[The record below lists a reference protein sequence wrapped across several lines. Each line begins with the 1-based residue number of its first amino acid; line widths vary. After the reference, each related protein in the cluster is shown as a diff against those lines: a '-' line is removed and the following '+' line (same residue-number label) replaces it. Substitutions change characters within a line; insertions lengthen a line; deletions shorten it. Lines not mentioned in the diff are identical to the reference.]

1 MTKYG
6 ERFKDIPKYRQK
18 DLVKLLK
25 NPFFWGQA
33 YLQNRDGTRR
43 RYWPH
48 QAEDLQCRDRQI
60 IHRDGRDVGKTVNIA
75 TLGLH
80 KAFTSRG
87 GQVLIAAPHQGH
99 LDTIIDEVEWQIE
112 NNPDLSSS
120 IAINNQGR
128 PKILRKPYFRI
139 EWKNGSVIY
148 FRPAGAYG
156 DSFRSLHVDMILVD
170 EGAWI
175 PEKAWKALRQ
185 CLIHGGSF
193 RIYSTPNGLRDTTY
207 FRLTSSDRWKLFK
220 IPSWENPNWTKNRE
234 LELLEFYGGLDS
246 AGWQHEVAGEHGK
259 PSYGAFN
266 IEHFKLSQV
275 PIDDY
280 QLVEI
285 TQDHIRDCD
294 GEEEVLDR
302 IDMLLNLIPQPSTLR
317 YDGQETAQN
326 IFWVGSDTGYVNDPT
341 EIVVFRESTNYTNNS
356 NGKQKSTMELV
367 LRVHCEHIAYPIIVE
382 ILATIDRYYK
392 PSGMGLDHGGN
403 GMSILQDLLH
413 LDKFSDLDL
422 DDRIEGIDFGSST
435 IIGYRDDDKTRPLK
449 KRTKEFMT
457 TLIAKHLHS
466 RRLLF
471 PINDAVIED
480 QFTTHT
486 YTLKN
491 GRVIYSK
498 GNDHIVDA
506 VRCAM
511 LVREKKQSLE
521 IMMDREVW
529 DIPVPVATNPIF

>member
-1 MTKYG
+1 MG
-6 ERFKDIPKYRQK
+6 MPAQFDGLPEYRRK
-18 DLVKLLK
+18 ELIKVLK
-25 NPFFWGQA
+25 NPYFWGQA
-33 YLQNRDGTRR
+33 YLENRDGSDR
-43 RYWPH
+43 RYWLH
-48 QAEDLQCRDRQI
+48 QAEDLQCRDLQI
-60 IHRDGRDVGKTVNIA
+60 IHLDGRDVGKTVNIS
-75 TLGLH
+75 TLALH
-80 KAFTSRG
+80 KAFTTKG
-87 GQVLIAAPHQGH
+87 GQILVATPHQGH
-99 LDTIIDEVEWQIE
+99 LDTIIEEVEWQVE
-112 NNPDLSSS
+112 NNPDLNSS
-120 IAINNQGR
+120 IAINSQGR
-128 PKILRKPYFRI
+128 PKILRKPYFRM

-156 DSFRSLHVDMILVD
+156 DSFRSLHVDVILVD

-185 CLIHGGSF
+185 CLKQGGSF

-207 FRLTSSDRWKLFK
+207 FRLTNSDRWKLFK
-220 IPSWENPNWTKNRE
+220 VPSWKNPHWTKERE
-234 LELLEFYGGLDS
+234 IELIDFYGGKDS

-266 IEHFKLSQV
+266 IEHFKLAQV
-275 PIDDY
+275 SIDEY

-285 TQDHIRDCD
+285 TPEHIRDCE

-302 IDMLLNLIPQPSTLR
+302 IDMLLNLIPQN
-317 YDGQETAQN
+317 TAKAR
-326 IFWVGSDTGYVNDPT
+326 FWVGTDTGYVNDPT
-341 EIVVFRESTNYTNNS
+341 EIVVFREKHAADSS
-356 NGKQKSTMELV
+356 GDEVVSPMELV
-367 LRVHCEHIAYPIIVE
+367 LRIHAEHIAYPIIAE
-382 ILATIDRYYK
+382 ILGTIDRYYK
-392 PSGMGLDHGGN
+392 PQGVGLDHGGN

-413 LDKFSDLDL
+413 LDKFNDLNL
-422 DDRIEGIDFGSST
+422 SDRIEGIDFGSST
-435 IIGYRDDDKTRPLK
+435 IIGFRDDDQAIPLK

-471 PINDAVIED
+471 PITDGVLED

-498 GNDHIVDA
+498 GNDHIIDA

-511 LVREKKQSLE
+511 LVREKKQYLE
-521 IMMDREVW
+521 NILDSISTE
-529 DIPVPVATNPIF
+529 IPMPVATNPIF

>member
-1 MTKYG
+1 MTFDDQ
-6 ERFKDIPKYRQK
+6 FKNMPKYRQR
-18 DLVKLLK
+18 DLLKILK

-33 YLQNRDGTRR
+33 YLKNRDGKDR

-48 QAEDLQCRDRQI
+48 QAEDLQCRDSQI
-60 IHRDGRDVGKTVNIA
+60 IHLDGRDVGKTVNIS
-75 TLGLH
+75 TLALH
-80 KAFTSRG
+80 FAFTNKG
-87 GQVLIAAPHQGH
+87 GQVLIATPHQGH
-99 LDTIIDEVEWQIE
+99 LDTIIEEMEWQID
-112 NNPDLSSS
+112 NNPDLTSS

-156 DSFRSLHVDMILVD
+156 DSFRSLHVNMILVD

-185 CLIHGGSF
+185 CLIQGGTF

-220 IPSWENPNWTKNRE
+220 IPSWENPNWTKDRE
-234 LELLEFYGGLDS
+234 VELLEFYGGIES
-246 AGWQHEVAGEHGK
+246 SGWQHEVAGEHGK
-259 PSYGAFN
+259 PSYGTFN

-285 TQDHIRDCD
+285 TQEHLKDCE
-294 GEEEVLDR
+294 GEAEVLDR
-302 IDMLLNLIPQPSTLR
+302 IDMLLNLIPQNNA
-317 YDGQETAQN
+317 EFV
-326 IFWVGSDTGYVNDPT
+326 FWVGSDTGYVNDPT
-341 EIVVFRESTNYTNNS
+341 EIVVFREKTTNYTNDTNE
-356 NGKQKSTMELV
+356 KQKSILELV
-367 LRVHCEHIAYPIIVE
+367 LRVHCEHIAYPIIAE
-382 ILATIDRYYK
+382 ILATIDRYFK
-392 PSGMGLDHGGN
+392 PSGVGLDNGGN

-413 LDKFSDLDL
+413 LDKFADLDL
-422 DDRIEGIDFGSST
+422 DERIVGIDFGSST
-435 IIGYRDDDKTRPLK
+435 IIGYRDDDKVKPLK

-466 RRLLF
+466 KKLLF
-471 PINDAVIED
+471 PMLDAVIED

-498 GNDHIVDA
+498 GNDHIIDA
-506 VRCAM
+506 IRCAM
-511 LVREKKQSLE
+511 LVREKKKSLDY
-521 IMMDREVW
+521 MSAHEVW
-529 DIPVPVATNPIF
+529 DIPTPVTTNPIF

>member
-1 MTKYG
+1 MSEYG
-6 ERFKDIPKYRQK
+6 DNFKDLPKYRK
-18 DLVKLLK
+18 KELLKVLK
-25 NPFFWGQA
+25 NPYFWGQA
-33 YLQNRDGTRR
+33 YLQNRDGKDR

-60 IHRDGRDVGKTVNIA
+60 IHLDGRDVGKTVNIA
-75 TLGLH
+75 TLALH
-80 KAFTSRG
+80 KAFTTKG
-87 GQVLIAAPHQGH
+87 GQVLVATPHQGH

-112 NNPDLSSS
+112 NNPDLTSS

-128 PKILRKPYFRI
+128 PKIIRKPYFRI
-139 EWKNGSVIY
+139 EWKNGSVIF

-156 DSFRSLHVDMILVD
+156 DSFRSLHVNMILVD

-185 CLIHGGSF
+185 CLIQAGVF

-207 FRLTSSDRWKLFK
+207 FRLTASDRWKLFK
-220 IPSWENPNWTKNRE
+220 IPSWENPSWTKNRE
-234 LELLEFYGGLDS
+234 IELLEFYGGIES
-246 AGWQHEVAGEHGK
+246 AGWQHEVAGVHGK
-259 PSYGAFN
+259 PTYGAFN

-275 PIDDY
+275 AIDNY

-285 TQDHIRDCD
+285 TQDHLKDC
-294 GEEEVLDR
+294 ENESEVMDR
-302 IDMLLNLIPQPSTLR
+302 IDMLLNLIPQNNA
-317 YDGQETAQN
+317 EFA
-326 IFWVGSDTGYVNDPT
+326 FWVGSDTGYVNDPT
-341 EIVVFRESTNYTNNS
+341 EIVVFREFIATKGIEVT
-356 NGKQKSTMELV
+356 KDKRMELV
-367 LRVHCEHIAYPIIVE
+367 LRVHCEHIAYPIIAE

-413 LDKFSDLDL
+413 LDKFADLNL
-422 DDRIEGIDFGSST
+422 DERIEGIDFGSST
-435 IIGYRDDDKTRPLK
+435 IIGYRDDDKTKPLK

-457 TLIAKHLHS
+457 TLIAKHLHGKK
-466 RRLLF
+466 LLF
-471 PINDAVIED
+471 PMIDAVIED
-480 QFTTHT
+480 QFITHT

-498 GNDHIVDA
+498 GNDHIIDA

-511 LVREKKQSLE
+511 LVKEKKQSLE
-521 IMMDREVW
+521 IMMNREVW
-529 DIPVPVATNPIF
+529 DIPMPVATNPIF

>member
-1 MTKYG
+1 MSEYA
-6 ERFKDIPKYRQK
+6 EQFKSLPNYRKK
-18 DLVKLLK
+18 DLIKLLK

-33 YLQNRDGTRR
+33 YLQNRDGSDRR
-43 RYWPH
+43 FWPH

-80 KAFTSRG
+80 KAFTSKG

-99 LDTIIDEVEWQIE
+99 LDTIIDEVEWQID

-139 EWKNGSVIY
+139 EWKNGSVIF

-185 CLIHGGSF
+185 CLKQGGVF

-220 IPSWENPNWTKNRE
+220 IPSWKNPNWTENRE
-234 LELLEFYGGLDS
+234 IELLEFYGGIDS
-246 AGWQHEVAGEHGK
+246 AGWQHEVAGVHGK

-285 TQDHIRDCD
+285 TQDHIRDC
-294 GEEEVLDR
+294 ENETEVLDR
-302 IDMLLNLIPQPSTLR
+302 VDMLLNLIPQNN
-317 YDGQETAQN
+317 AQYV
-326 IFWVGSDTGYVNDPT
+326 FWVGSDTGYVNDPT
-341 EIVVFRESTNYTNNS
+341 EIVVFREVIKDVRENQSE
-356 NGKQKSTMELV
+356 MELV
-367 LRVHCEHIAYPIIVE
+367 LRVHCEHIAYPIIAE

-392 PSGMGLDHGGN
+392 PSGVGLDHGGN

-422 DDRIEGIDFGSST
+422 DERLEGIDFGSST
-435 IIGYRDDDKTRPLK
+435 IIGYRDDDKTKPLK

-457 TLIAKHLHS
+457 TLIAKYLHS
-466 RRLLF
+466 KKLLF
-471 PINDAVIED
+471 PIHDAVIED

-498 GNDHIVDA
+498 GNDHIIDA

-511 LVREKKQSLE
+511 LVREKKQKLE
-521 IMMDREVW
+521 IMMDREIW
-529 DIPVPVATNPIF
+529 DIPTPVATNPIF